1 MTMNLRSTLNP
12 ARCCIALSMLAL
24 LSATPPSLAQSQVTG
39 TRQTWAWLQGTDW
52 YVPAGNLLA
61 LSFDGRSETL
71 SRTSDQTVWRLTGT
85 LGNYFWGR
93 AVAVITSGPT
103 TQTLCQ
109 SLFGSVTP
117 EGRVHLSF
125 VPTNPDADTQVI
137 RATGDM
143 RLVQGRWTVEPQMSS
158 GPTASRQVE
167 HWAYM
172 TQCLPND
179 PACQALP
186 GLGQTID
193 SVLAACPGAPVL
205 ER

>member
-1 MTMNLRSTLNP
+1 MTLIRPSLRRPLRT
-12 ARCCIALSMLAL
+12 LAL
-24 LSATPPSLAQSQVTG
+24 AALACAVGPVLAQAPQPG
-39 TRQTWAWLQGTDW
+39 AGGRQTWAWLQGTDW
-52 YVPAGNLLA
+52 YVPAANLLA
-61 LSFDGRSETL
+61 LSFDGRTETL
-71 SRTSDQTVWRLTGT
+71 STASDQTVWRLTGT

-93 AVAVITSGPT
+93 AVVVVTTGAT

-125 VPTNPDADTQVI
+125 VPTHPDANTTVV

-158 GPTASRQVE
+158 GPSASRPLE

-172 TQCLPND
+172 MQCQAND
-179 PACQALP
+179 PACQSLP

-193 SVLAACPGAPVL
+193 SVLAACPGAPTL